1 LIKVLQSQLR
11 TNFGRRRRKAAFLRA
26 RVDVRQRRFTRHAK
40 LGSGHNDEV
49 KVEFDRTQYKCVSVE
64 VAGARVL
71 FAMVTF

>member
-1 LIKVLQSQLR
+1 M
-11 TNFGRRRRKAAFLRA
+11 RA